1 MSEVLQIDKQYQDYA
16 YVTKSDL
23 VDVYKK
29 YSKSLNNNVCG
40 AESDSDGEDDDSS
53 SESEDDLLFLI

>member
-1 MSEVLQIDKQYQDYA
+1 MSEVLQNDKQYQDYA

-29 YSKSLNNNVCG
+29 YSKGLNNNVCG
-40 AESDSDGEDDDSS
+40 AESDSNG
-53 SESEDDLLFLI
+53 